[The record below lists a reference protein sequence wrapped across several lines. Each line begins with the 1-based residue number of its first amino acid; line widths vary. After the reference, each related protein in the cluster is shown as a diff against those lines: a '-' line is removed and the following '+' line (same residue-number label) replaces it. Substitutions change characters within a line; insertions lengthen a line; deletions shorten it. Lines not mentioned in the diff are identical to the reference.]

1 MATVVIT
8 IKGGKVDLI
17 MADQQDIEVFIVDL
31 DSQDEGTPIMS
42 YKDKGLPKLSPA
54 AMQS

>member
-31 DSQDEGTPIMS
+31 DGEDEGTPIVS
-42 YKDKGLPKLSPA
+42 YKGLPKLSPA
-54 AMQS
+54 AMKS